1 MSKLLEAEVMLQEA
15 LEVMTKKNEDKGMS
29 WTDARRNA
37 YAGMFGML
45 GHNTSKKYAKKVLQ
59 IAKEW

>member
-1 MSKLLEAEVMLQEA
+1 MRQLSEAEAILQEA
-15 LEVMTKKNEDKGMS
+15 LEVMTKRNEDTGMS

-45 GHNTSKKYAKKVLQ
+45 GYNTSKKYAKKVLQ

>member
-1 MSKLLEAEVMLQEA
+1 MRQLSEAEVMLQEA

-45 GHNTSKKYAKKVLQ
+45 GHNTRKKYAKKVLQ

>member
-1 MSKLLEAEVMLQEA
+1 MSKLSEAEVMLQEA
-15 LEVMTKKNEDKGMS
+15 LEVMTKKNQDKGMS

>member
-1 MSKLLEAEVMLQEA
+1 
-15 LEVMTKKNEDKGMS
+15 MS

-45 GHNTSKKYAKKVLQ
+45 GHNTRKKYAKKVLQ